1 MRRELT
7 ILDLFAALL
16 VFAGS
21 AGAFVFAFLAFF
33 DARDGLAAVFAAGGA
48 GLAVWAGAR
57 ATRAPRSA

>member
-1 MRRELT
+1 MRRAPT
-7 ILDLFAALL
+7 FLDLLAVLL
-16 VFAGS
+16 AFAGS

-57 ATRAPRSA
+57 ATSAPRSA